1 MKWLPMTFLFSLL
14 ACTHAVELSK
24 EEILKIIVQPSSDD
38 VVAELQLYPAGKCRF
53 TLKVNLANGTAD
65 LVEYSAQQRY
75 VDGKYVVV
83 SPKSTNAGIPL
94 HMVRAYD
101 PQLRLF
107 YGWDVYAD
115 GTILNQSGMYDSER
129 KIMSWFGDN
138 VVQEKHLLLRSIQS
152 FADRSL
158 ITWKVQTYWDNRLQ
172 LEAQGECQSISTDH
186 QQ

>member
-1 MKWLPMTFLFSLL
+1 MKRLPMTFLFSLL
-14 ACTHAVELSK
+14 ACTHAVELTK

-65 LVEYSAQQRY
+65 LVKYSAQQRY
-75 VDGKYVVV
+75 VDSKYVVV
-83 SPKSTNAGIPL
+83 SPKSTNAGISL

-115 GTILNQSGMYDSER
+115 GTILNQSGMYDSEQ

-138 VVQEKHLLLRSIQS
+138 VVQGKHLTLRSIQS
-152 FADRSL
+152 FVDRSS
-158 ITWKVQTYWDNRLQ
+158 ITWKVQTYWDNMLQ

>member
-1 MKWLPMTFLFSLL
+1 MTSFLFSLL
-14 ACTHAVELSK
+14 ACAHAVELTK

-65 LVEYSAQQRY
+65 LVKYSAQQRY

-138 VVQEKHLLLRSIQS
+138 VVQEKHLSLRSIQS
-152 FADRSL
+152 
-158 ITWKVQTYWDNRLQ
+158 YWDNMLQ
-172 LEAQGECQSISTDH
+172 LEAQGECQSITADH